1 MILLAVYVEIN
12 INFYDIKFYKT
23 DGMECFVTCN
33 LLYYHFQSAE
43 LPLDLTFLSAV
54 DISAHQDISTS
65 H

>member
-1 MILLAVYVEIN
+1 M
-12 INFYDIKFYKT
+12 KW
-23 DGMECFVTCN
+23 FVTCN
-33 LLYYHFQSAE
+33 LLYYHSQSAE